1 MMHDLCEERA
11 ELSGKIE
18 DLNITI
24 DSPRYIENFEL
35 SIKKFRSSVSKHAK
49 VL

>member
-24 DSPRYIENFEL
+24 
-35 SIKKFRSSVSKHAK
+35 KKRAILNLAVHDI
-49 VL
+49 

>member
-24 DSPRYIENFEL
+24 EKERF
-35 SIKKFRSSVSKHAK
+35 
-49 VL
+49 